1 MQKLVK
7 LLVVTSPLW
16 YYLLINPQGVPTVI
30 SPGFVT
36 QIACAEAQKSN
47 FQSMVDANVPLLEQ
61 YVFVACAPTNA
72 RGPI

>member
-1 MQKLVK
+1 MKRLAKLV
-7 LLVVTSPLW
+7 LAASPLW
-16 YYLLINPQGVPTVI
+16 YYILINPQGVPTVVN
-30 SPGFVT
+30 PGFPT